1 VRLTGRLLKTHP
13 RAARFHTLA
22 LQAGELLCARDEQT
36 FGKAGDLCG
45 KCVLRT
51 DQSLVR
57 RLLSTHC
64 LLTARPPLED
74 GRVLHIRKP
83 SIPDAQQAKVFQNP
97 GINWKAEVPPQ
108 KRFVKS

>member
-1 VRLTGRLLKTHP
+1 VEAHI
-13 RAARFHTLA
+13 FISVLA
-22 LQAGELLCARDEQT
+22 YHLLCRVRERLRAKGDTRDW
-36 FGKAGDLCG
+36 K
-45 KCVLRT
+45 
-51 DQSLVR
+51 SVR

-64 LLTARPPLED
+64 LLTTRPPLEG

-83 SIPDAQQAKVFQNP
+83 SIHDAQQAKVFQNP